1 MEAIP
6 GAAVFLDNR
15 LKKTAME
22 NHGRL
27 ENCLLGVYASG
38 VMVTLSPLFLC
49 PYSSC

>member
-22 NHGRL
+22 KTTAVLKIVFL
-27 ENCLLGVYASG
+27 EFMLQVLW
-38 VMVTLSPLFLC
+38 
-49 PYSSC
+49 

>member
-22 NHGRL
+22 NEGTEKDAL
-27 ENCLLGVYASG
+27 PKVAEI
-38 VMVTLSPLFLC
+38 
-49 PYSSC
+49 

>member
-27 ENCLLGVYASG
+27 ENCLLGRG
-38 VMVTLSPLFLC
+38 GHLG
-49 PYSSC
+49 